1 MRKKYLALLLGMLVM
16 SSVVM
21 TACGEGDEVKVVNKL
36 PQNNTDKTQNDKGTE
51 KTDDK
56 ELTGYIFQ
64 VQVGSQNVSVTT
76 DLDMAEVLDKLGE
89 ADSYFESASCAFNGL
104 DKVYTYDHFRIE
116 TYPDGDKD
124 RISSIVLLDDLIETP
139 EGISIGMTEQ
149 DVENAYGTD
158 CEDIKGMKV
167 YTKDESHLA
176 FVIRD
181 DVIESIQYYSAV
193 LDSVE
198 Q

>member
-1 MRKKYLALLLGMLVM
+1 MKKKYLALLVGMVVM
-16 SSVVM
+16 SSAVM
-21 TACGEGDEVKVVNKL
+21 MACGQEDEVKVVNKL
-36 PQNNTDKTQNDKGTE
+36 PQNNTGETQDDKESE
-51 KTDDK
+51 KTDNVK
-56 ELTGYIFQ
+56 LTGYIFN
-64 VQVGSQNVSVTT
+64 VQVGSENVSVTT
-76 DLDMAEVLDKLGE
+76 DIEMADVLDELGE
-89 ADSYFESASCAFNGL
+89 AASYFESASCAFEGL

-124 RISSIVLLDDLIETP
+124 IISSIVLLDDLIATP

-167 YTKDESHLA
+167 YTKDEKHLA
-176 FVIRD
+176 FLIRD
-181 DVIESIQYYSAV
+181 GVIESIQYNSAV
-193 LDSVE
+193 LDSIE

>member
-1 MRKKYLALLLGMLVM
+1 MKKKYLALLLGMLVM
-16 SSVVM
+16 SMFVM
-21 TACGEGDEVKVVNKL
+21 TACGKDDDVKVVNKL
-36 PQNNTDKTQNDKGTE
+36 PQNSTDKTQTDKGTE

-56 ELTGYIFQ
+56 ELKGYIFQ
-64 VQVGSQNVSVTT
+64 VKVGSQNVSVTT
-76 DLDMAEVLDKLGE
+76 DLDMAEVLDELGK
-89 ADSYFESASCAFNGL
+89 ANSYFESASCAFQGL
-104 DKVYTYDHFRIE
+104 DKVYTYDHFQIE
-116 TYPDGDKD
+116 TYPDGKKD
-124 RISSIVLLDDLIETP
+124 RICTIVLLDDLIETP

-149 DVENAYGTD
+149 DVEKAYGTD
-158 CEDIKGMKV
+158 FEDIKGMKV

-181 DVIESIQYYSAV
+181 GVIESIQYYSAV